1 MATSN
6 SAPPRPVTNFSR
18 AKFALDSDCERVCRE
33 RLRPDDR
40 SVLRR
45 IRTISCLRGRNPQ
58 IEGGYR
64 LNRYSSNRMFC
75 GASRESQLPIVP
87 HRGRGSRAI
96 LLAVKLSSFC
106 VPAVFREP
114 IQNLMRRY
122 VRRHVHS
129 AAKPWIL
136 PRWLPRL
143 DSNQEEEYSKSTQM
157 RSPQLGGGWGGIRTP
172 GAFRHTR
179 FPGVHNQPLC
189 HPSKII
195 FRFL

>member
-18 AKFALDSDCERVCRE
+18 QTRSQSESKANLARE
-33 RLRPDDR
+33 RLRPGDR

-45 IRTISCLRGRNPQ
+45 IRTISCLRGRNRQ

-64 LNRYSSNRMFC
+64 LNRYSSNRMFA

-106 VPAVFREP
+106 VPAVVREP
-114 IQNLMRRY
+114 IQNLTRRY

-143 DSNQEEEYSKSTQM
+143 DSNQEEEYLKSTQM

-172 GAFRHTR
+172 GDNHA
-179 FPGVHNQPLC
+179 PIAAACL
-189 HPSKII
+189 
-195 FRFL
+195 